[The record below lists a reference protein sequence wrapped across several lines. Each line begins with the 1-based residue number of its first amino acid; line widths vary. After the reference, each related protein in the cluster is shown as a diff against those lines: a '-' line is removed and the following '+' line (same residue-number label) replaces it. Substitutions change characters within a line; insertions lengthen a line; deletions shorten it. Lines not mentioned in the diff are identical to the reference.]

1 MIVLGTLS
9 RLSVRSALSAPILD
23 GLSDS
28 GVAPIA
34 DPLIL
39 APSSPMRKLF
49 KTGAL
54 NPDDNLITIPPMP
67 PVSGEEQD

>member
-1 MIVLGTLS
+1 
-9 RLSVRSALSAPILD
+9 
-23 GLSDS
+23 
-28 GVAPIA
+28 
-34 DPLIL
+34 
-39 APSSPMRKLF
+39 MRKLF